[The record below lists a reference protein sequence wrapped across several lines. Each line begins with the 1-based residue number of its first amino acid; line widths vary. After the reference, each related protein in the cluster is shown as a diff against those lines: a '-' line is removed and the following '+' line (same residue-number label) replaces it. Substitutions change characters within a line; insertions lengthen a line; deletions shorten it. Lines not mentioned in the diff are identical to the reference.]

1 MILHMQALRFLLI
14 LVLAAVMDV
23 GAPMVPEPVEAAEE
37 VEEVA
42 HGRRWAAPRVEGAA
56 RPATPT
62 VTSTTRAHLRRGHRR
77 APHPGP
83 SPTRKAPPPVA
94 ESAVSGEDH

>member
-1 MILHMQALRFLLI
+1 MRALRFLLI

-23 GAPMVPEPVEAAEE
+23 GAPVVPEPVEAAEE
-37 VEEVA
+37 AEEVA
-42 HGRRWAAPRVEGAA
+42 HGRRWAAVRVEGAT

-77 APHPGP
+77 APRPGP
-83 SPTRKAPPPVA
+83 SPTRKAPPPLA
-94 ESAVSGEDH
+94 ESAVSAEDH